1 MLPWL
6 KFFRVV
12 NLPTVPGD
20 VLVGAAVGAVSAWG
34 TSSRAV
40 VGACVAAI
48 FLYLFGLAD
57 NDLVGAP
64 TDTHRPIPD
73 GAISPRA
80 ASLARGLCLFGVL
93 IAGALADLPPL
104 WWCAAGALARAIAAY
119 NRLKLPLLM
128 GLCRGLN
135 VAGGGFAVVAADEA
149 HTFFFAQLGLAAV
162 VWTLYIAFVTR
173 YSAGEET
180 DPAKKRRVG
189 VLIGALVYLQ
199 LAALIA
205 LHAVFGGL
213 TGFLAAGAALLLVLR
228 LLKRALPKV
237 SAS

>member
-6 KFFRVV
+6 RFFRVV

-20 VLVGAAVGAVSAWG
+20 VLVGAAVGAVSVWG
-34 TSSRAV
+34 ISVRAV
-40 VGACVAAI
+40 VGACVAAV

-57 NDLVGAP
+57 NDIVGAP
-64 TDTHRPIPD
+64 TDTRRPIPD
-73 GAISPRA
+73 GVISPRA
-80 ASLARGLCLFGVL
+80 AALARGLCLFGAVA
-93 IAGALADLPPL
+93 AGALVDLPPL
-104 WWCAAGALARAIAAY
+104 WWCAAGALAGVIVAY

-135 VAGGGFAVVAADEA
+135 VACGGFAVVAAAEA
-149 HTFFFAQLGLAAV
+149 HTFFFAKLGLAVV
-162 VWTLYIAFVTR
+162 VWTLYIAFVTVA
-173 YSAGEET
+173 SAGEET

-189 VLIGALVYLQ
+189 ILIGALVYLQ

-205 LHAVFGGL
+205 LHVVFGGL
-213 TGFLAAGAALLLVLR
+213 TGFLAAGAALLLALR